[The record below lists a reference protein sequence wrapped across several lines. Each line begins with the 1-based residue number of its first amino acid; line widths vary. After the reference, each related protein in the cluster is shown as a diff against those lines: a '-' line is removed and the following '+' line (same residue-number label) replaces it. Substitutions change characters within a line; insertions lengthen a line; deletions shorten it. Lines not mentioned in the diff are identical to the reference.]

1 MTQQLFATRGTQ
13 QFKPYSAPADAP
25 VYDYKL
31 AGHNINTKAMK
42 DTAGQEWYLTDG
54 GQWRNTTTKQ
64 AQANM
69 PSYGPQT
76 VNTMAQPAPAAAP
89 APAAPVATQ
98 PTPPPVWKSV
108 QDFLP
113 TAQKDALNIPG
124 QPTFGTAPTMQA
136 AAAPQA
142 ARTMDFVPK
151 NWQETPTYKYAL
163 DMANR
168 DNDRRLS
175 SMGLLGSGAELEQRA
190 QSQARVEADE
200 MQRLLQIANTDAN
213 NQNQMNQMG
222 YQYANDANRQNYET
236 EVNRQNLQYNNQAQE
251 RQALQQLLGQ
261 LSSTDFQTYH
271 SNLNQE
277 ANREIDKDNQR
288 LVGTQTALDF
298 IKSLNPMQY
307 GYQALGS
314 TADLDKQLGQVLS
327 AATGGGGGGGG
338 GRAPAAPIVSPNASL
353 PTSVNTFNPT
363 NYWLGAANSIIPN
376 LIGAFNK

>member
-1 MTQQLFATRGTQ
+1 MPVLNATRGNQT
-13 QFKPYSAPADAP
+13 FKPYNAPDGAP
-25 VYDYKL
+25 IYKYNIP
-31 AGHNINTKAMK
+31 GHNINTYGMK
-42 DTAGQEWYLTDG
+42 DSSGQEHYLTDG
-54 GQWRNTTTKQ
+54 GQWRNVATKQ
-64 AQANM
+64 TQANM
-69 PSYGPQT
+69 PSYAAADPI
-76 VNTMAQPAPAAAP
+76 VNTMGAP
-89 APAAPVATQ
+89 APAAPVQTQ

-113 TAQKDALNIPG
+113 ASQKDSFNVPN
-124 QPTFGTAPTMQA
+124 QPTFGTAPKMQGVQ
-136 AAAPQA
+136 APTA
-142 ARTMDFVPK
+142 ARTMDFIPQ
-151 NWQETPTYKYAL
+151 NFQETPTYKYAL

-168 DNDRRLS
+168 DSDRRLS
-175 SMGLLGSGAELEQRA
+175 SMGLVGSGAELEQRSA
-190 QSQARVEADE
+190 NQARVGADE

-222 YQYANDANRQNYET
+222 YQYANDANKQNFET
-236 EVNRQNLQYNNQAQE
+236 EVNRQNLQYNSQAQE

-261 LSSTDFQTYH
+261 LSSTDFTAYQNNY
-271 SNLNQE
+271 NQE

-314 TADLDKQLGQVLS
+314 SADLDKQLGQVLS

-338 GRAPAAPIVSPNASL
+338 RRPAAPITSPNANL

-363 NYWLGAANSIIPN
+363 NYWLGAANSILPN
-376 LIGAFNK
+376 LIGAFK